1 MSKSTVKEADS
12 LRKALKYLEWAN
24 VTIENANATIEKAEN
39 LETTNTEIVNWLVDR
54 IESLASLDEPDEYA
68 EQVKRCKKDKSKDYY
83 TGLYEGI
90 GEALISLSF
99 ALDGNFEY
107 LDKLIAD
114 TENENVCHWETYE
127 PVEDWELEE

>member
-1 MSKSTVKEADS
+1 MSKSTVKEANE
-12 LRKALKYLEWAN
+12 LRKALKCLEWAN
-24 VTIENANATIEKAEN
+24 ITIENANVTIEKAEN
-39 LETTNTEIVNWLVDR
+39 LETTNTEIVNWLVDAINR
-54 IESLASLDEPDEYA
+54 LAGFEDPDGYA
-68 EQVKRCKKDKSKDYY
+68 EQVKRCKKDKSVDYY
-83 TGLYEGI
+83 TGVYEGV

-107 LDKLIAD
+107 FDKLIAD

>member
-1 MSKSTVKEADS
+1 MNKSTGKGANE

-24 VTIENANATIEKAEN
+24 VTIENANTTIEKAEN
-39 LETTNTEIVNWLVDR
+39 LETTNTEIVNWLIDR

-83 TGLYEGI
+83 IGLYEGVGATLI
-90 GEALISLSF
+90 ALSDALI
-99 ALDGNFEY
+99 GKFEDF
-107 LDKLIAD
+107 DKLIAD

-127 PVEDWELEE
+127 LVEDFELE